1 MHHLL
6 GTDTQKSGWVKLEW
20 WPKPALFVKW
30 CGNATVFH
38 MWVKYTLFSSP
49 TVSLFSSPTVT
60 LFSSPTITLFSSPA
74 VTLFSS
80 PTVTLFSSPTVTLFS
95 SPTVTLF
102 SSPTVTL
109 FSSPTVTLFSSPTVT
124 FWLSLMKL
132 LFLYKLQY
140 LVYNITLVQVIKTL
154 KLLFKFHLCVKTA
167 IQISSLW

>member
-102 SSPTVTL
+102 SSPTVT
-109 FSSPTVTLFSSPTVT
+109 